1 MLLAEVIEFCQ
12 ERGLPTEGTKS
23 ELISNIM
30 FWKQNT
36 SPIPAP
42 STPKLICSVLPESL
56 PQTVQEE
63 RLELNS
69 REFTALFLDDSA
81 PGFDIAYKDL
91 TIGDKLGSGG
101 FKDCFKDVAIGEL
114 RLAHFSAMDL
124 AEVKHEVNVL
134 KQLRHE
140 NVIKFIGV
148 CTNPRHLSIITE
160 ICEKGDLFD
169 VIRKYKKPSFAQ
181 QVMYMYDIALGVSYL
196 HTRR

>member
-1 MLLAEVIEFCQ
+1 MVLAEVIEFCQ

-42 STPKLICSVLPESL
+42 STPKLICSVLPETL
-56 PQTVQEE
+56 PLTVREE
-63 RLELNS
+63 KLELNS
-69 REFTALFLDDSA
+69 REFTALFLDDNAS
-81 PGFDIAYKDL
+81 GFDIPYKDL
-91 TIGDKLGSGG
+91 IIGDKLGSGG
-101 FKDCFKDVAIGEL
+101 FKDCY
-114 RLAHFSAMDL
+114 R

-169 VIRKYKKPSFAQ
+169 VIRKYKKPSFSQ